1 MTAPDPRRLA
11 AFLRERLPAGDVTVT
26 SVTPIAAGYSRA
38 MYQVDAVVDGRIS
51 SFVTRGDPPP
61 EKAVIDTDRDQEWA
75 VLRALTRAGDKP
87 VAPARCYDA
96 DGIVSGTKMIVSDF
110 VESETLRTVLGRRDL
125 EARPEQARRLAGV
138 AAAIHGTDL
147 RTLAGTLPG
156 YPDWDAY
163 LDARVQQWRDIERN
177 HAESDPFIRYLAA
190 WLDEHRPPPAPL
202 TLVHGDFHA
211 GNILVS
217 PDGKLTAVDWE
228 FSRIADPREDL
239 GWFTAIGA
247 SMPPDLVSEEIDV
260 FCAEY
265 RELTGL
271 GADLINPWTISYFQ
285 ILSGANLFGGVMA
298 QASSLAR
305 GEVRNVKPIYV
316 TGFIVT
322 GHQAWFHGPQ
332 SLESALRSAPEPTLG
347 AGVAP

>member
-1 MTAPDPRRLA
+1 VGSPDPDRLG
-11 AFLRERLPAGDVTVT
+11 AFLRAELPAGEVEVT

-38 MYQVDAVVDGRIS
+38 MFKVDAVVDGEKVA
-51 SFVTRGDPPP
+51 FVTRGDPPP

-75 VLRALTRAGDKP
+75 VLRALTLAGDKP

-96 DGIVSGTKMIVSDF
+96 DGVVSGSKMIVSDF
-110 VESETLRTVLGRRDL
+110 VESETLRTVLGRRDTD
-125 EARPEQARRLAGV
+125 ARPGQARRLAEV
-138 AAAIHGTDL
+138 AAAIHATDL
-147 RTLAGTLPG
+147 ASLGDTLDG

-163 LDARVQQWRDIERN
+163 LDARVAQWRDIERN

-190 WLDEHRPPPAPL
+190 WLDQHRPPPAPPR
-202 TLVHGDFHA
+202 LVHGDFHA

-217 PDGKLTAVDWE
+217 PDGTFTAVDWE

-247 SMPPDLVSEEIDV
+247 SMPPDLVTEEIDV
-260 FCAEY
+260 FCQAY

-271 GADLINPWTISYFQ
+271 GADVINPWTISYFQ
-285 ILSGANLFGGVMA
+285 ILSGANLFGGVMR
-298 QASSLAR
+298 QASSLAL
-305 GEVRNVKPIYV
+305 GEVHNVKPIYV

-322 GHQAWFHGPQ
+322 GHQGWFHGPQ
-332 SLESALRSAPEPTLG
+332 ALEAG
-347 AGVAP
+347 AAT

>member
-1 MTAPDPRRLA
+1 VTAPDAGRLA
-11 AFLRERLPAGDVTVT
+11 TFLRDELPAGEVTVT

-38 MYQVDAVVDGRIS
+38 MYKVDAVVDGAEA

-61 EKAVIDTDRDQEWA
+61 EKSVIDTDRDQELA
-75 VLRALTRAGDKP
+75 VLHALTRAGDKP
-87 VAPARCYDA
+87 VAPARCYDGA
-96 DGIVSGTKMIVSDF
+96 GVVSGTKMIVSDF
-110 VESETLRTVLGRRDL
+110 VESETLRTVLGRRDID
-125 EARPEQARRLAGV
+125 ARPAQAHRLAEV
-138 AAAIHGTDL
+138 VAAIHATDPGTIGE
-147 RTLAGTLPG
+147 ALPG
-156 YPDWDAY
+156 ADNTDWDTY
-163 LDARVQQWRDIERN
+163 LDARVEQWRDIERG

-217 PDGKLTAVDWE
+217 PDGTFTAVDWE

-247 SMPPDLVSEEIDV
+247 SMPPDLVTEEIDV
-260 FCAEY
+260 FCQAY

-271 GADLINPWTISYFQ
+271 GADVINPWTISYFQ
-285 ILSGANLFGGVMA
+285 ILSGANLFGGVMR
-298 QASSLAR
+298 QASSLAL
-305 GEVRNVKPIYV
+305 GEVHNVKPIYV

-322 GHQAWFHGPQ
+322 GHQGWFHGPQ
-332 SLESALRSAPEPTLG
+332 ALEAG
-347 AGVAP
+347 AAT